1 MSSAQ
6 VAKLEAL
13 LARVQSR
20 RLEPGLRLVDAP
32 ADTASSAPSADVAV
46 DDDLAFDE
54 PATIPPPAAASS
66 SLLTLDEPLLA
77 SAPVPAATA
86 PVSAVAAPAS
96 APVSRTTLQVDDD
109 LDDLVEVSPVAT
121 AAPVAAEPVEDALV
135 TAVARPAPVM
145 QLDEPVAPPPV
156 APVAVAAPVVADL
169 APAPATGPVVMTA
182 PVPVASGPIASFVGT
197 PQRHAVTFG
206 ELVGLAM
213 SLTTR

>member
-32 ADTASSAPSADVAV
+32 ADLPVIDEDVA
-46 DDDLAFDE
+46 LDE
-54 PATIPPPAAASS
+54 PATIPPPASPAS
-66 SLLTLDEPLLA
+66 SLLTLDEPIAAAAL
-77 SAPVPAATA
+77 PAAA
-86 PVSAVAAPAS
+86 IAVPAS
-96 APVSRTTLQVDDD
+96 APTTRTTLQVDDD
-109 LDDLVEVSPVAT
+109 LDGLVDVNPDPVASSASPAT
-121 AAPVAAEPVEDALV
+121 LEPVEDALV
-135 TAVARPAPVM
+135 TAVARPAPVV
-145 QLDEPVAPPPV
+145 QLDEPVVSVPV
-156 APVAVAAPVVADL
+156 ASEPVAAEL
-169 APAPATGPVVMTA
+169 APAPATGPVVMQA
-182 PVPVASGPIASFVGT
+182 PVPVASGPITSFVGT